1 MSRVKWKG
9 PFLAN
14 FFFKKKIK
22 NYKKIWSRTSMIP
35 SFLIGQ
41 TVLVYSGQKFRK
53 VYISREKVGFKFG
66 EFCFTRVMKKKIH
79 NKKIKKK

>member
-1 MSRVKWKG
+1 
-9 PFLAN
+9 
-14 FFFKKKIK
+14 
-22 NYKKIWSRTSMIP
+22 MIP
-35 SFLIGQ
+35 SFLVGQ